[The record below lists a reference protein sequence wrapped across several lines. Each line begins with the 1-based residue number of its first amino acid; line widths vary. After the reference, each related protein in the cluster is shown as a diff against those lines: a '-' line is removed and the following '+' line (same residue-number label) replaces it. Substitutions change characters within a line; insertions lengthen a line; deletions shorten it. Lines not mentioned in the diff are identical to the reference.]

1 MNKSGLILLVTDSG
15 SDAYRLEEAFQKAG
29 LSHPVRIARRAEEV
43 YCYLQ
48 GIGIY
53 NDRINYPL
61 PVLMILDLSM
71 QDNEG
76 VEVLEWL
83 DRNTSIEIP
92 VIAIGAAESEAAIRR
107 GFDLGIIGYFEKPTD
122 FHDLAHALFE
132 MESFGDFAALTP
144 EDPPYLSQNSASPG
158 LSVRS
163 PL

>member
-1 MNKSGLILLVTDSG
+1 MTDSG

-61 PVLMILDLSM
+61 PVLMVLDLSM
-71 QDNEG
+71 QEDEG
-76 VEVLEWL
+76 VEILEWL
-83 DRNTSIEIP
+83 NRNQSLEVP
-92 VIAIGAAESEAAIRR
+92 VIAIGASESDSAIRR

-132 MESFGDFAALTP
+132 MEAFGDLAQLQP
-144 EDPPYLSQNSASPG
+144 EENSNV
-158 LSVRS
+158 LRQSV
-163 PL
+163 